1 MPKVSVLMPVYNGEK
16 YIAQAINSVLT
27 QSFRDF
33 ELLIFDDGSTDKSA
47 EIIASY
53 RDRRVRYL
61 AHPINLG
68 LSEARNRAIE
78 NSSGEYLAWLDSDD
92 VSLPQ
97 RLLRQVALLDGKADL
112 GLCGTWVRTLGLR
125 QEQVWQYPSD
135 PAFVRG
141 RMLFDNPIATS
152 AVMLRRSCLAAPALR
167 FNTNFA
173 LAEDYELWECL
184 SRNYK
189 VSNVSEV
196 LTFYRI
202 HSDQITTIKSEHQQS
217 AVWAIQ
223 AKLLQNLQIYP
234 TVAEK
239 ALHLD
244 IGVGWLYLADKER
257 LEFTEAWLVKLA
269 EANDRLQVFPKDGF
283 RRVLAERW
291 FLANF
296 AVVRSRQASWKRYG
310 KSLLSAWE
318 PRRMQKQARLVFE
331 YMRHAL

>member
-33 ELLIFDDGSTDKSA
+33 ELLVFDDGSTDKSA

-78 NSSGEYLAWLDSDD
+78 ASSGEYLAWLDSDD
-92 VSLPQ
+92 VSLSQ
-97 RLLRQVALLDGKADL
+97 RLLRQVALLDGQANL

-125 QEQVWQYPSD
+125 QEQVWKYPVD
-135 PAFVRG
+135 PVFVRG

-152 AVMLRRSCLAAPALR
+152 AVMLRRSCLAAANLR
-167 FNTNFA
+167 FNTNFT
-173 LAEDYELWECL
+173 LAEDYELWERI
-184 SRNYK
+184 SRKYEVCNI
-189 VSNVSEV
+189 SEV
-196 LTFYRI
+196 HTLYRI
-202 HSDQITTIKSEHQQS
+202 HANQITTIKSNHQLA

-223 AKLLQNLQIYP
+223 TRLLQQLQVEP
-234 TVAEK
+234 TAAEK

-244 IGVGWLYLADKER
+244 IGVGWHFLADKER

-269 EANDRLQVFPKDGF
+269 AANDSLQVFPKDGF
-283 RRVLAERW
+283 RCVLAERW
-291 FLANF
+291 LLANF
-296 AVVRSRQASWKRYG
+296 AALRSEQTSWRRYG
-310 KSLLSAWE
+310 KSLLSNWE
-318 PRRMQKQARLVFE
+318 PRRMRKQARLLFE
-331 YMRHAL
+331 SMRHVL